1 MNSLSDLTNEEL
13 TNQLQQEISY
23 YNTDTGDMLYKLSK
37 IITKTIPKSM
47 TIRLISKL
55 YKTRKGE

>member
-1 MNSLSDLTNEEL
+1 MNLSNLTNEEL

-47 TIRLISKL
+47 TIRLINKL
-55 YKTRKGE
+55 CKTRKGE

>member
-1 MNSLSDLTNEEL
+1 MNLSDLTNEEL

-23 YNTDTGDMLYKLSK
+23 YNTDTGDMLYKISK